1 MSIPRKT
8 VKDKA
13 TMKEVVLTD
22 EELDIINRIQNAK
35 FPGTDYDPYEVSS
48 VKLQFSLQIMEP
60 VIQSY
65 CNYLSLST

>member
-48 VKLQFSLQIMEP
+48 VKLQFFPSKLWNQSFK
-60 VIQSY
+60 VIVIIY
-65 CNYLSLST
+65 H